1 MKKAFLDFINQLQ
14 EKITTSIE
22 DLDSEAKF
30 IEDVWERPEGGGG
43 KSRIMENGKI
53 FEKAGVN
60 ISAVSGVLPKSLEG
74 YFDVKDSK
82 FFACGLSLVFHPK
95 NPMIPTV
102 HANFRYFELY
112 NLEGDLKDQWFGGGQ
127 DLTPFYLIEEDAKHF
142 HETCKSVCDKYSSS
156 FYDIYKEKCDS
167 YFWNHHRNES
177 RGIGGLFF
185 DYLRSND
192 NHKIE
197 DWFSFVTDV
206 GNSFL
211 TAYLPIV
218 NKRKNYKFNSKQKNW
233 QEIRR
238 GRYVEFNLIHDKG
251 TLFGIKTNGRVESIL
266 MSLPPKVQWVYNHLP
281 EKDSEEE
288 KLIEVLKNP
297 REWTT

>member
-1 MKKAFLDFINQLQ
+1 MKKAFLDYIHELQ

-22 DLDSEAKF
+22 DIDGGARFK
-30 IEDVWERPEGGGG
+30 EDVWKRPEGGGG
-43 KSRIMENGKI
+43 KSRILENGKV

-60 ISAVSGVLPKSLEG
+60 TSAVSGVLPKSLEG
-74 YFDVKDSK
+74 YFNVKDSK

-102 HANFRYFELY
+102 HANYRYFELY
-112 NLEGDLKDQWFGGGQ
+112 TSDGDLKDQWFGGGQ

-142 HETCKSVCDKYSSS
+142 HEVCKSVCDKHSSNL
-156 FYDIYKEKCDS
+156 YKVYKEKCDS

-185 DYLRSND
+185 DYLKSND
-192 NHKIE
+192 NYKIE

-211 TAYLPIV
+211 KAYLPIV
-218 NKRKNYKFNSKQKNW
+218 KNRKDYKYSLNQKNW

-238 GRYVEFNLIHDKG
+238 GRYVEFNLVHDKG
-251 TLFGIKTNGRVESIL
+251 TLFGLKTNGRIESVL
-266 MSLPPKVQWVYNHLP
+266 MSLPPKVQWVYNYIS
-281 EKDSEEE
+281 KKNSEEE
-288 KLIEVLKNP
+288 RLIKVLQNP
-297 REWTT
+297 RDWTT

>member
-142 HETCKSVCDKYSSS
+142 HETCKSVCDKHSSS